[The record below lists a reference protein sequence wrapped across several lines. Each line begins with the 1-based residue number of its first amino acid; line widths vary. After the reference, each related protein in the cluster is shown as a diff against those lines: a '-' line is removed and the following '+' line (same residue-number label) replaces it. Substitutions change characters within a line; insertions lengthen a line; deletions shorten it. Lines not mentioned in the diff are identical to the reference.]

1 MNLPTLC
8 DILNKAST
16 FSRFHYSKA
25 LYAKLKGRYGLAPY
39 FRGSKRDVNRQR
51 LSELLRMLFALPLLK
66 PEHMRAAVES
76 VGQHLKV
83 ITKEFARE
91 VAKKVNKFY
100 NYLIKFWMKL
110 IGGKTISVYKVQH
123 KTNNVAER

>member
-1 MNLPTLC
+1 
-8 DILNKAST
+8 
-16 FSRFHYSKA
+16 
-25 LYAKLKGRYGLAPY
+25 
-39 FRGSKRDVNRQR
+39 
-51 LSELLRMLFALPLLK
+51 MLFALPLLK